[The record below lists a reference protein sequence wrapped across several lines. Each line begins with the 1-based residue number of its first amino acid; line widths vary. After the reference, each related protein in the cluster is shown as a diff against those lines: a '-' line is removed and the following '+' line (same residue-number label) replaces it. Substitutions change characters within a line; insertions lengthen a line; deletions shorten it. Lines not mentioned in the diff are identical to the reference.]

1 MASLAPQT
9 VPLAAVAQLA
19 PTPENS
25 DERASFFLLKPIKY
39 VVDGVEIDLSG
50 IEMRALETADLP
62 LLDQFHG
69 QPIALAQ
76 NIVAALCDLTV
87 EHVRQLDLEDFTML
101 ASDALFQVEQVS
113 IELGLRA
120 DFFVSPLAIG
130 EVA

>member
-1 MASLAPQT
+1 MASLAPET
-9 VPLAAVAQLA
+9 VPLASTAQLA
-19 PTPENS
+19 EQSESPPQ
-25 DERASFFLLKPIKY
+25 RAFFSLLKPVTA
-39 VVDGVEIDLSG
+39 VVDGSEIELSG
-50 IEMRALETADLP
+50 IEMRALDTGDLL

-120 DFFVSPLAIG
+120 DFFVTPLAVG